1 MCGGVG
7 ALGGTWGEWHLMW
20 GHVWGCGGT
29 WGEWHLRWGHV
40 WGCGGT
46 WGVWHL
52 RWGHVWGCG
61 GTCGVLSDQC
71 CHFEC
76 VFVSVRFFVDNSVNV
91 GTFVGVWQ
99 AR

>member
-7 ALGGTWGEWHLMW
+7 ALGGTWGECHSLGCVALEV

-40 WGCGGT
+40 WGCGGA
-46 WGVWHL
+46 WGEW
-52 RWGHVWGCG
+52 
-61 GTCGVLSDQC
+61 SDQC
-71 CHFEC
+71 WHFEC
-76 VFVSVRFFVDNSVNV
+76 VFVGGRFFVDNSVNV

-99 AR
+99 TR